1 MLQLVLVFIC
11 PIVLTIVALYLKK
24 NIKTDIGKSGY
35 ITKKSIESEETWIY
49 AQIVAPNIYLKTAV
63 ICLVID
69 ILVILLLIGNNE
81 YNMIIKIS
89 NCIGFVFVFL
99 PFFGIDNKIEEF
111 QKNFLDK
118 EDKKYESVK
127 WIKLVK
133 FLIREKNFSKLKIA
147 LNSSAWKN
155 LLNEKRVE
163 L

>member
-99 PFFGIDNKIEEF
+99 PFFVIDNKIEDF
-111 QKNFLDK
+111 QK
-118 EDKKYESVK
+118 SVK